1 MGWQKVVA
9 KARKSAIAGVARPEG
24 FLDDVVYPIVQK
36 AARKASGKYPRAF
49 NIEND
54 VSIRRQVSYIKKEKK
69 NLYKMEDKLA
79 LKKPKEK
86 MSKSAFKYSKKS
98 GVAAAKEKAIAE
110 GRSVRRA
117 AKRTRQ
123 DYR

>member
-1 MGWQKVVA
+1 MA
-9 KARKSAIAGVARPEG
+9 KGRKPAIGGVARPEG

-36 AARKASGKYPRAF
+36 AARKASEKYPRAF

-69 NLYKMEDKLA
+69 NLYKMQDKLA
-79 LKKPKEK
+79 LEKPKAK
-86 MSKSAFKYSKKS
+86 MPKSAFKYSKKS

-110 GRSVRRA
+110 GRSVRQA
-117 AKRTRQ
+117 AKRTRR